1 MSKLTQLIEQ
11 ITSKDFDS
19 ADQLFEQLMAE
30 KVSAGIDAK
39 TAIINEHVMEANPD
53 LFVSPVDQKAAH
65 DHAPVEAD
73 HSARTDEIEVPE
85 PIEVDGHRETDPE
98 EEEQIAM
105 SEETLEILSTYT
117 QTVLESHD
125 FEADDDEQHQH
136 PENVAKVPVGDPGIN
151 QASIGMKPSKASPQQ
166 VEEED
171 EELEEGLDHSG
182 VICEM
187 CGDVML
193 GEEEHV
199 CEDVDLEESQFRGV
213 RVRTM
218 DEEDHDMEESMHD
231 DDMEESMHDDD
242 MEEELSPKQKKI
254 DLNKNGKIDGSDLA
268 KLRNEEEHEEGTD
281 EPGKPEGDELE
292 EGKGPDKAP
301 RSRRSPY
308 TFGDK
313 AARTAG
319 NVAGGVAGYGATKNL
334 ADKILPDNL
343 AGDLAGE
350 VAGVAGGVAS
360 GVIAGTAARQANRKL
375 RGAKE

>member
-30 KVSAGIDAK
+30 KVSAGLEAK
-39 TAIINEHVMEANPD
+39 TAIINEAVMEANPE
-53 LFVSPVDQKAAH
+53 LFVSPVDQKAAM

-73 HSARTDEIEVPE
+73 HSVRTDEIEVPE
-85 PIEVDGHRETDPE
+85 PVDVDGHREADPE
-98 EEEQIAM
+98 EEEQVAM
-105 SEETLEILSTYT
+105 SEETLEILSTYS

-125 FEADDDEQHQH
+125 FEADEDEQHQH
-136 PENVAKVPVGDPGIN
+136 PENVAKVPVGDPGNN
-151 QASIGMKPSKASPQQ
+151 QASIDMKPSKASPEQ
-166 VEEED
+166 VEEE

-182 VICEM
+182 VVCEV
-187 CGDVML
+187 CGEEML
-193 GEEEHV
+193 GEEEHM
-199 CEDVDLEESQFRGV
+199 CEEEELEENQFRGV
-213 RVRTM
+213 KVHKM
-218 DEEDHDMEESMHD
+218 DEEEEL
-231 DDMEESMHDDD
+231 EEAEEDL
-242 MEEELSPKQKKI
+242 EEELSPKQKKI
-254 DLNKNGKIDGSDLA
+254 DLNKNGKIDGQDLA
-268 KLRNEEEHEEGTD
+268 KLRNEEEDEEGTD

-308 TFGDK
+308 TLGDK

-319 NVAGGVAGYGATKNL
+319 NVVGGVTGYGATKKL

-360 GVIAGTAARQANRKL
+360 GVLAGTAARQANRKL